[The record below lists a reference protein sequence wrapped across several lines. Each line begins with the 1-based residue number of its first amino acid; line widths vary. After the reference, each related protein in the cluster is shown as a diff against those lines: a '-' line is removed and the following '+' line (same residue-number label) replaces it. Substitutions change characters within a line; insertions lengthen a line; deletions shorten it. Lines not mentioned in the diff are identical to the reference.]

1 MRTGITRPG
10 LSASWADPEAHSAS
24 KRRQAAA
31 LQIAVDQAEPNPGNT
46 GSVLWVYV
54 ERCDL
59 DAMKNFTYILIALL
73 LVLHQDFWLWDS
85 QTIVFG
91 FLPMGLAYHLVFS
104 LLSAL
109 VWAMALKTIWP
120 TQWERWAD
128 EGSEG

>member
-1 MRTGITRPG
+1 
-10 LSASWADPEAHSAS
+10 
-24 KRRQAAA
+24 
-31 LQIAVDQAEPNPGNT
+31 
-46 GSVLWVYV
+46 
-54 ERCDL
+54 
-59 DAMKNFTYILIALL
+59 MKNFTYILIALL